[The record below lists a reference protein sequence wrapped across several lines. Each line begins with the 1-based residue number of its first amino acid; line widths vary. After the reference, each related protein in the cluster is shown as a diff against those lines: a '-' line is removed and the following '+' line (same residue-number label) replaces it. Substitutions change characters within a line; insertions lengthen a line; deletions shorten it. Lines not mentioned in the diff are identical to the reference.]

1 MYTVR
6 LMIFSKLGISTHLN
20 KLLAEENYTTAYPI
34 QEKAI
39 PSILKGK
46 DILAIAPTG
55 SGKTAAYVLPI
66 LTNLKGKTLTKNRH
80 INVLVV
86 VPTRELAI
94 QVEQVFRLFGKAL
107 PFPFKS
113 FAVYGGASI
122 NPQMKS
128 LQNVNVLVATPGR
141 LLELSE
147 SNALH
152 FSDVDCLVLD
162 EADKMLNLGF
172 RKEMDR
178 ILELLPIKRQNLL
191 FSATLSPE
199 VKKVEQLVLHSPEVI
214 EITSEIDDL
223 SLIEQLGYFVTAE
236 NKGPLL
242 RYIIEKEKVQQVLI
256 FTSSTYQADLVADK
270 LRKNGIE
277 AQAIHSKKSQGKR
290 RDALTSFKSGELKV
304 LVATDL
310 LSRGIDIAFLP
321 YVINYELPRSPKDFI
336 HRIGRTGRAENPGK
350 AITLVTEDDK
360 HHFRVIQKKMKRWV
374 TMVDSENLN
383 LKQG

>member
-1 MYTVR
+1 MK
-6 LMIFSKLGISTHLN
+6 FSDLKISTS
-20 KLLAEENYTTAYPI
+20 LLHVLEENKFETVNPI

-39 PSILKGK
+39 PKILAGK
-46 DILAIAPTG
+46 DILGIAPTG
-55 SGKTAAYVLPI
+55 SGKTAAFVLPI
-66 LTNLKGKTLTKNRH
+66 LMNLKGKTLTKNRH
-80 INVLVV
+80 INVLVL

-94 QVEQVFRLFGKAL
+94 QVEKVFRQFGKSL
-107 PFPFKS
+107 PYPFKS
-113 FAVYGGASI
+113 FAVCGGASI

-152 FSDVDCLVLD
+152 FNDVECLVLD

-172 RKEMDR
+172 KKEMDR
-178 ILELLPIKRQNLL
+178 IFDLLPTNRQNLL

-199 VKKVEQLVLHSPEVI
+199 VKQVEGLLLNNAETI
-214 EITSEIDDL
+214 LITSEKQDL
-223 SLIEQLGYFVTAE
+223 SLIQQFGYSVSPEQ
-236 NKGPLL
+236 KGPLL
-242 RYIIEKEKVQQVLI
+242 RYLIEKDNLQQVLV

-270 LRKNGIE
+270 LRKNGID

-290 RDALTSFKSGELKV
+290 KECLANFRAGELRV

-310 LSRGIDIAFLP
+310 LSRGIDIEYLP
-321 YVINYELPRSPKDFI
+321 CVINYELPRSPKDFV
-336 HRIGRTGRAENPGK
+336 HRIGRTGRADNSGK
-350 AITLVTEDDK
+350 ALTIITEEDK

-374 TMVDSENLN
+374 TMVDTEGMKL
-383 LKQG
+383 